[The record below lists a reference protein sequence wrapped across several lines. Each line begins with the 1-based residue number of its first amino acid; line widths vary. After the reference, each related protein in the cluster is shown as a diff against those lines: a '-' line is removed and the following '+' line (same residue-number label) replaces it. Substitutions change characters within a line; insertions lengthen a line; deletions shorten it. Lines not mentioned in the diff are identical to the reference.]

1 MRETRMWALSLELGR
16 LNTDTSNV
24 TIFVPRERRAANS
37 NIVPG
42 MVNDETFDSFA
53 LDTRGDGT

>member
-1 MRETRMWALSLELGR
+1 MWALSLELGR

-24 TIFVPRERRAANS
+24 TLSRASDARRIR